1 MSGPNAII
9 SHDRANLG
17 DDDMTARATRV
28 AIVAF
33 ERIRPFHLSVPCA
46 VFGEAA
52 GAEPLFDVRVC
63 AAEPGELRSQ
73 IGFTIGTKYG
83 LTELARAQ
91 IVVVPSWRDASEPA
105 PPALLTALRR
115 AHRRGALIVGL
126 CLGAYVLAEAGL
138 LDGRRATTHWRWAE
152 HFARRFPQVRVDPNV
167 LYVDEGDVLTSAG
180 TAAGIDCCLHV
191 VRKQFGAEASN
202 RIARTLVVPPH
213 RQGSQAQ
220 YIEQPVL
227 VSASASPLAKAMDW
241 AARHLDAAHSV
252 DSLAARALMSRRSFT
267 RHFRQHTGTTV
278 GQWLL
283 GQRLVLAQRLL
294 ETTAQPIGRIAERAG
309 FGSSVSLRQHFDS
322 AFNTTPS
329 MYRREFRGS

>member
-1 MSGPNAII
+1 
-9 SHDRANLG
+9 
-17 DDDMTARATRV
+17 V

-33 ERIRPFHLSVPCA
+33 DQVRPFHLSVPCA
-46 VFGEAA
+46 VFGEPT
-52 GAEPLFDVRVC
+52 GGEPLFDVRVC
-63 AAEPGELRSQ
+63 AAEPGELRSHA
-73 IGFTIGTKYG
+73 GFTIGTRHG
-83 LTELARAQ
+83 LGELARAQ
-91 IVVVPSWRDASEPA
+91 IVVVPSWRNPHET
-105 PPALLTALRR
+105 PPDALLAALRR

-126 CLGAYVLAEAGL
+126 CVGAYVLAEAGL

-152 HFARRFPQVRVDPNV
+152 HFAAKYPQVQVDRNV

-191 VRKQFGAEASN
+191 VRQRFGAEASAS
-202 RIARTLVVPPH
+202 IARMLVVPPH

-227 VSASASPLAKAMDW
+227 ASPNEGPLAKTLDW
-241 AARHLDAAHSV
+241 AARHLDRPHSL
-252 DSLAARALMSRRSFT
+252 DSLAARASMSRRSFT

-283 GQRLVLAQRLL
+283 GQRLALAQRLL
-294 ETTAQPIGRIAERAG
+294 ETTAQPIERIAERAG
-309 FGSSVSLRQHFDS
+309 FGTPLSLRQHFGS

-329 MYRREFRGS
+329 MYRREFRGH

>member
-1 MSGPNAII
+1 MA
-9 SHDRANLG
+9 
-17 DDDMTARATRV
+17 ATRV
-28 AIVAF
+28 AIAAF
-33 ERIRPFHLSVPCA
+33 DQIRPFHLSVPCA

-73 IGFTIGTKYG
+73 VGFTIGTAYG
-83 LTELARAQ
+83 LRELERAQ
-91 IVVVPSWRDASEPA
+91 IVVVPSWRDAHEPA
-105 PPALLTALRR
+105 PPPLLAALRR

-138 LDGRRATTHWRWAE
+138 LDGRRATTHWRWTE
-152 HFARRFPQVRVDPNV
+152 LFAQRFPLVQIDPDV

-191 VRKQFGAEASN
+191 VRRQFGAEVAN

-220 YIEQPVL
+220 YIEQPVMATT
-227 VSASASPLAKAMDW
+227 SDGPLTKTLAW
-241 AARHLDAAHSV
+241 AARHLDASHSL
-252 DSLAARALMSRRSFT
+252 DSLAAKALMSRRSFT

-283 GQRLVLAQRLL
+283 GQRLALAQRLL
-294 ETTAQPIGRIAERAG
+294 ETTAQPIERIAERAG
-309 FGSSVSLRQHFDS
+309 FGSALSMRQHFGV

-329 MYRREFRGS
+329 LYRREFRGA

>member
-1 MSGPNAII
+1 MAKIK
-9 SHDRANLG
+9 
-17 DDDMTARATRV
+17 V
-28 AIVAF
+28 AIAAF
-33 ERIRPFHLSVPCA
+33 NGIRPFHLSVPCA

-63 AAEPGELRSQ
+63 AVEPGELRSQ
-73 IGFTIGTKYG
+73 IGFTIGTRYG
-83 LTELARAQ
+83 LRELERAQ
-91 IVVVPSWRDASEPA
+91 IVVVPSWRDTGESA
-105 PPALLTALRR
+105 PLPLLAALRR

-138 LDGRRATTHWRWAE
+138 LDGHRATTHWRWTE
-152 HFARRFPQVRVDPNV
+152 LFAQRYPRVQVDPGV

-191 VRKQFGAEASN
+191 VRKQFGAETAN

-220 YIEQPVL
+220 YIEQPVSSTAR
-227 VSASASPLAKAMDW
+227 VGPLAKTLDW
-241 AARHLDAAHSV
+241 AAHHLDATHSL
-252 DSLAARALMSRRSFT
+252 DSLAAKALMSRRSFT

-283 GQRLVLAQRLL
+283 GQRLALAQRLL
-294 ETTAQPIGRIAERAG
+294 ETTAQPVEQIAERAG
-309 FGSSVSLRQHFDS
+309 FGSALSMRQHFGV

-329 MYRREFRGS
+329 LYRREFRGA